1 MKNYLLLASL
11 FLGCGFYV
19 QSQVVVAGVSP
30 ASIQGNYDFTV
41 QANCGAWPGETDDG
55 TWDVLSNL
63 DFNIPGTFI
72 QDTLMLVEDGEPGTN
87 PQGNPISQE
96 GCNPLTNDL
105 TGKIAV
111 IYRNTCEFGTK
122 ILNAQNAGAVAAI
135 IVNREDALLGMLGGV
150 DGLNVSIPAVFL
162 SSIDGQA
169 LISEMSNG
177 PVEVFIG
184 NKIGAFANDVGSDPG
199 ATLISPYGGQ
209 NSALINGFD
218 LGIEIYNYGSND
230 QSSVTVTALID
241 GPAGNVY
248 NQTISVPTMLS
259 GDTVSIFNGN
269 TLYFNPFSLSSYPN
283 GDYTLRYAID
293 LGVADDFSF
302 DNDFTSSFTVD
313 PRRIS
318 LSRIDGAGMPIATSY
333 PSNTEGE
340 YQGCMFFEEPNAS
353 NVGVQGVYFV
363 PHTDTSVNQLAGAEI
378 IMNVYHWDDPWT
390 DLSDPAYATAAN
402 NDWFQN
408 LTSVAYET
416 YYPASNDETDDV
428 AYIPFTTPFILA
440 DNQRYL
446 FCLQT
451 YDPAISFGYDNALN
465 YDANQAITA
474 MPISTVLTET
484 AGATTWYTG
493 GWNSFS
499 ATSMALNTFD
509 PADLGIGE
517 TNAINGLAY
526 PNPAKDVV
534 TLSVSESGSGTLT
547 VTDVSGKVAAIH
559 LITLIDGKTKVDISS
574 LDPGVY
580 VFRTTLDS
588 GKTAQFNVIKK

>member
-11 FLGCGFYV
+11 FFGAGFYV

-30 ASIQGNYDFTV
+30 ASIQGNYDYTA

-55 TWDVLSNL
+55 TWNVLSNL

-72 QDTLMLVEDGEPGTN
+72 QDTLMLVEDGTTGTN

-96 GCNPLTNDL
+96 GCSPLTNDL

-122 ILNAQNAGAVAAI
+122 VLNAEAAGAVAAI

-150 DGLNVSIPAVFL
+150 EGLNVTIPAVFL

-169 LISEMSNG
+169 LISEMANG

-199 ATLISPYGGQ
+199 ATLISPYGGS

-218 LGIEIYNYGSND
+218 LGIEIYNYGSNA

-241 GPAGNVY
+241 GPPGNVY
-248 NQTISVPTMLS
+248 TETIAVPAMNS

-269 TLYFNPFSLSSYPN
+269 PLSFTPFSMVSYPD
-283 GDYTLRYAID
+283 GDYSLRYTID

-302 DNDFTSSFTVD
+302 DNDFTSTFTVD
-313 PRRIS
+313 PRKIS

-340 YQGCMFFEEPNAS
+340 YQGCMFFEEANAS

-378 IMNVYHWDDPWT
+378 ILNVYHWDDPWI

-402 NDWFQN
+402 NDWFQS

-416 YYPASNDETDDV
+416 YYPTSNDETDDV
-428 AYIPFTTPFILA
+428 AYIPLTTPFVLV

-451 YDPAISFGYDNALN
+451 YDPAIAFGYDNTLN
-465 YDANQAITA
+465 YDANQAITV
-474 MPISTVLTET
+474 MPISTVLTES
-484 AGATTWYTG
+484 AGTTTWFTG

-499 ATSMALNTFD
+499 ATAMALYTF
-509 PADLGIGE
+509 PPSELGISENNSIG
-517 TNAINGLAY
+517 GMAY
-526 PNPAKDVV
+526 PNPTKDVV
-534 TLSVSESGSGTLT
+534 TVSLEESGPANLT
-547 VTDVSGKVAAIH
+547 ITDVSGKVAVVSS
-559 LITLIDGKTKVDISS
+559 ITLVDGKSKVDISS
-574 LDPGVY
+574 LDSGVY
-580 VFRTTLDS
+580 VFSIALDN
-588 GKTAQFNVIKK
+588 GKTTQFNVIKK